1 METKIDKSIIEKL
14 TDPILHIL
22 RNCIDHGIET
32 SEVRNKSGKSSQGIL
47 SLKAFYSGSSVV
59 IEISD
64 DGAGI
69 NLERIRSKAISR
81 GLITNDAQLT
91 DHELTD
97 LIFLP
102 GFSTADNIT
111 DVSGRGVGMDVVRR
125 NIADIRGEVEVT
137 TTEGKGTQF
146 IIKLPLTLSI
156 LDGLLVRIGTTD
168 FILPLSAVIKCHEVQ
183 TAQLEEAFNHWITLD
198 GKRTPFFYLR
208 DIFSI
213 KKSKPVYSQVI
224 NVPYNGNIV
233 GLAVDQIVGE
243 YQAVLKPLGNFYDEQ
258 DEFSGATILGDG
270 TVALVLDPARMINK
284 LSSLEIKL

>member
-1 METKIDKSIIEKL
+1 
-14 TDPILHIL
+14 L

-32 SEVRNKSGKSSQGIL
+32 REIRSKSGKSSQGIL
-47 SLKAFYSGSSVV
+47 SLKAYYSGSSVI
-59 IEISD
+59 IELSD

-69 NLERIRSKAISR
+69 NLEQIRRKAISR

-91 DHELTD
+91 DKELTD

-102 GFSTADNIT
+102 GFSTAANVT

-137 TTEGKGTQF
+137 TIEGKGTRF

-156 LDGLLVRIGTTD
+156 LDGLLVRIGATD
-168 FILPLSAVIKCHEVQ
+168 FILPLSTVIKCHEVQ

-208 DIFSI
+208 DTFSI
-213 KKSKPVYSQVI
+213 TKSKPVYSQLI
-224 NVPYNGNIV
+224 NVPYNGNLV
-233 GLAVDQIVGE
+233 CLAVDQIVGE
-243 YQAVLKPLGNFYDEQ
+243 YQAVLKPLGKFYAEQ
-258 DEFSGATILGDG
+258 DEFSGATILGNG
-270 TVALVLDPARMINK
+270 TVALVLDPTRMIKK
-284 LSSLEIKL
+284 LSSSEITNHNHN